1 MMNYQIT
8 SVVPQ
13 DKKKVKICLD
23 NGESFVLY
31 KGEAFKLSLF
41 EKEILEESKY
51 QKIIKEVLGKRA
63 IKRAMYLLEQQERT
77 EKQLRDK
84 LQQNDYPQACIEQA
98 IEYVKAYHY
107 VDDYRYACV
116 YIRYHQEKESRLKL
130 TQKLMMRG
138 ISRELIE
145 RAMEEE
151 FAADEKQQIRELLK
165 KKKYDAETADEAAN
179 RKMAQFLMRRGFKT
193 RDILSVM
200 RYYEEE

>member
-1 MMNYQIT
+1 MNYQVT
-8 SVVPQ
+8 SVLPQ

-31 KGEAFKLSLF
+31 KGEAAKLSLF

-63 IKRAMYLLEQQERT
+63 IKRAMHLLEQQERT

-151 FAADEKQQIRELLK
+151 FAADEKRQIAELLK
-165 KKKYDAETADEAAN
+165 KKNYDIETADEAAK